1 MKVALLFAWDSL
13 RGVYRSP
20 ELARRAAQ
28 AEAGG
33 KQPLQWEKVAEVD
46 GTQVVRTH
54 GGSCRFEVSEEE
66 VREA

>member
-28 AEAGG
+28 TEAEG
-33 KQPLQWEKVAEVD
+33 KPLHWEKVSD
-46 GTQVVRTH
+46 GTQIVRTG

-66 VREA
+66 VLEA